1 MGDPRPNAADGVV
14 AGLVTGQV
22 HDRPKPSSVDHWRT
36 DAIAVPRTFE
46 HRDIDAAPTRFL
58 PASRLPR
65 LSHHTSFCRGSTP
78 R

>member
-1 MGDPRPNAADGVV
+1 MNDSRPNAVDGVV

-46 HRDIDAAPTRFL
+46 HRDVDPRW
-58 PASRLPR
+58 PAVRSRPGPR
-65 LSHHTSFCRGSTP
+65 I
-78 R
+78 